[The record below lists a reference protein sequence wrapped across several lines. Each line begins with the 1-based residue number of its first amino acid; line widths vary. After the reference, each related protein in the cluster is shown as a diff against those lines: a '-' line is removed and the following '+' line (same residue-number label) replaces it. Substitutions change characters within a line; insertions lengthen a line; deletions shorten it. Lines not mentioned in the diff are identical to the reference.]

1 MNVNGLVVA
10 SYGRHVIVESQDGQ
24 RRICHPRGKK
34 NQAVVGD
41 QVSWLASEDEGTI
54 ESVHPRKNLF
64 YRQDDIRT
72 KSFAANI
79 DQILI
84 FIAAKP
90 EFSEMQ
96 ITRALIAAQSQGIQ
110 ALIGLNKKDIQP
122 EFDHALQKLNA
133 YTKMGYRVIDLSLK
147 DPDFNLSE
155 FQSLISCQSTLV
167 LGPSGAGKSTLINR
181 LIPGALAATNSISEA
196 LQSGKHTTTST
207 TWYWIDQEKKT
218 ALIDSP
224 GFQEFGI
231 HRLEPSS
238 LAQWMPDLQPYIGQC
253 KFSNCS
259 HIHEPDCN
267 IKSAWAQGKIDAQRY
282 KIYTQLFE
290 ELSQPRQF

>member
-10 SYGRHVIVESQDGQ
+10 SYGRHVIVESLDGQ

-54 ESVHPRKNLF
+54 ESIHPRKNLF

-96 ITRALIAAQSQGIQ
+96 ITRALIAAQAQGIQ
-110 ALIGLNKKDIQP
+110 ALIALNKKDIQP
-122 EFDHALQKLNA
+122 EFEYALQKLSA
-133 YTKMGYRVIDLSLK
+133 YKKMGYRVIELSLK
-147 DPDFNLSE
+147 DPDFDLSE
-155 FQSLISCQSTLV
+155 FQNLISHQSTLV
-167 LGPSGAGKSTLINR
+167 LGPSGSGKSTLINR
-181 LIPGALAATNSISEA
+181 LIPSALAATNSISEA
-196 LQSGKHTTTST
+196 LQSGKHTTTNT
-207 TWYWIDQEKKT
+207 TWYWIEQNQKT

-231 HRLEPSS
+231 HHLETSA
-238 LAQWMPDLQPYIGQC
+238 LAQWMPDLQPYIGLC

-259 HIHEPDCN
+259 HVHEPDCN
-267 IKSAWAQGKIDAQRY
+267 IKTALARGEIDAQRY